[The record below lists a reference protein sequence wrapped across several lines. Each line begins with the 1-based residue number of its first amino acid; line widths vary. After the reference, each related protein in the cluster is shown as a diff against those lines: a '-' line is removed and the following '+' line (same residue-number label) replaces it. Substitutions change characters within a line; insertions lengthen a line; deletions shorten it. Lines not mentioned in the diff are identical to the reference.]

1 MNTLSVGVL
10 LVVVVVDRVVKTFG
24 EPGEV
29 ERGFARPAEKD
40 GWMGGS
46 LLRCVS
52 NIKVLYA
59 LRYPPHSPSL
69 TTSLPR
75 RYYYLSSR
83 R

>member
-1 MNTLSVGVL
+1 MNTLSVVVL

-29 ERGFARPAEKD
+29 ERFRATGRKD

-52 NIKVLYA
+52 NIKVL
-59 LRYPPHSPSL
+59 
-69 TTSLPR
+69 
-75 RYYYLSSR
+75 
-83 R
+83 

>member
-1 MNTLSVGVL
+1 MNTLSVIVW
-10 LVVVVVDRVVKTFG
+10 VVVVVDRVVKTFG

-29 ERGFARPAEKD
+29 ERFRATGRKD

-75 RYYYLSSR
+75 RYYYLGSR